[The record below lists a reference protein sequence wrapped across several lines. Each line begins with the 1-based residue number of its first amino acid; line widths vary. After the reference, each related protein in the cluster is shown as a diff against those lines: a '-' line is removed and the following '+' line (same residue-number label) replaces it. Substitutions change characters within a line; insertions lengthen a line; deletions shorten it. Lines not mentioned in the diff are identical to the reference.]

1 MYVDNA
7 ESLITYNSR
16 CGEKLA
22 INEFNSEQ
30 DKRFIE
36 KKLVRRN
43 FPRKQWHER
52 IYVCHILDHS
62 VRSGEKDCLPM
73 EINIE
78 HY

>member
-1 MYVDNA
+1 M
-7 ESLITYNSR
+7 
-16 CGEKLA
+16 A

-30 DKRFIE
+30 ELRFIE

-43 FPRKQWHER
+43 FPRKMWHER
-52 IYVCHILDHS
+52 IFVCHVLDHQ
-62 VRSGEKDCLPM
+62 VRNGFGSFSPI